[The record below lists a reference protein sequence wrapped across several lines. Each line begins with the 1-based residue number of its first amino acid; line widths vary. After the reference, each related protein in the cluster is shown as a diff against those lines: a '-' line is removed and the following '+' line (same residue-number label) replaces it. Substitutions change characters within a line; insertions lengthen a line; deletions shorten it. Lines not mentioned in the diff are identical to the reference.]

1 MDLRFT
7 PTQPDAERTV
17 AVHLYPVGTDFAAV
31 RDGTATG
38 AIDLA
43 PFASRIEQRPN
54 ELTLSLAWH
63 NELYGSAE
71 PRGGQLIAAELNGLL
86 LWLGVVEAV
95 SDYRVQS
102 GTRSMSL
109 TARSRDALPK
119 WRTARRTSDI
129 YPMGTALD
137 TVIRDIATT
146 LGVATADY
154 AIAPITLTVAQS
166 NLQLGDMTAWEMLE
180 SLLLPAGMSPY
191 IDGLG
196 RLKARDRTIAGR
208 SPDISLD
215 ETRILSV
222 SGSRGRSPIS
232 AVRLKWL
239 DPNLTE
245 VAQAGRVLASA
256 NITAGYFQIRQ
267 RQDVYWS
274 DDRSQRARGTYLVIK
289 QSANS
294 GILDV
299 CDEGYQ
305 ETAHTGGVIVLETA
319 SWVPGLLGVFA
330 AVKLAA
336 AVPDYVASVFAG
348 VTIPYGRLLHAALEL
363 SVLLT
368 MASIGTGSYEV
379 WGEPYDYVHARNTT
393 EAYDPVAP
401 VWAEDIAEVTSDLI
415 LNAGHAQTVAAREL
429 IYAVRSAQN
438 YTLTMIDDPRIEP
451 GDLIG
456 MPDGSKLYVTGYRRQ
471 LGRDSAATVDIEG
484 FPV

>member
-1 MDLRFT
+1 MDRRFL
-7 PTQPDAERTV
+7 PTEPDAERTV
-17 AVHLYPVGTDFAAV
+17 AVALYPVGTDFSAV
-31 RDGTATG
+31 RDGSAPGAT
-38 AIDLA
+38 DLA

-54 ELTLSLAWH
+54 ELTINLAWH
-63 NELYGSAE
+63 NELYGAAE
-71 PRGGQLIAAELNGLL
+71 PKGGQLIAAELNGVL

-102 GTRSMSL
+102 GTRNMSL

-119 WRTARRTSDI
+119 WRSARRTTDI

-137 TVIRDIATT
+137 TVIRDVAAT
-146 LGVATADY
+146 LGVTAEEV
-154 AIAPITLTVAQS
+154 AIDPITLTVAQS

-180 SLLLPAGMSPY
+180 SLLLPAGMTPY
-191 IDGLG
+191 VDALG

-208 SPDISLD
+208 SPDISID
-215 ETRILSV
+215 ETRIVSV
-222 SGSRGRSPIS
+222 SGARGRSPVS

-267 RQDVYWS
+267 RQAVYWS
-274 DDRSQRARGTYLVIK
+274 DDRSQRARNTHLVIK

-305 ETAHTGGVIVLETA
+305 ETAHTGGLIVLETA
-319 SWVPGLLGVFA
+319 AWVPGLLASFLA
-330 AVKLAA
+330 LKAA
-336 AVPDYVASVFAG
+336 AALPDIAPPFGGPTTPTGKIV
-348 VTIPYGRLLHAALEL
+348 YGGLEL

-393 EAYDPVAP
+393 EAYDPDAP

-415 LNAGHAQTVAAREL
+415 LNPGHAQTVAAREL
-429 IYAVRSAQN
+429 IYAVRSAQS

-456 MPDGSKLYVTGYRRQ
+456 MPDGSKVYVTGYRRP
-471 LGRDSAATVDIEG
+471 LGRDSAATIDIEG

>member
-7 PTQPDAERTV
+7 PTEPDAERSV
-17 AVHLYPVGTDFAAV
+17 AVHLYPVGTDFSAV

-38 AIDLA
+38 ATDLA

-54 ELTLSLAWH
+54 ELTINLAWH
-63 NELYGSAE
+63 HELYGTAE
-71 PRGGQLIAAELNGLL
+71 PRGGQLIAAELNGIL

-102 GTRSMSL
+102 GTRTMSL

-119 WRTARRTSDI
+119 WRTARRTTDI

-137 TVIRDIATT
+137 TVIRDVATT
-146 LGVATADY
+146 LGVAAEDY
-154 AIAPITLTVAQS
+154 AIDPITLTVAQS

-180 SLLLPAGMSPY
+180 SLLLPAGLTPY
-191 IDGLG
+191 VDGLG

-208 SPDISLD
+208 SPDMTLD
-215 ETRILSV
+215 DTRIVSV
-222 SGSRGRSPIS
+222 SGSRGRSPVS

-267 RQDVYWS
+267 RQAVYWS
-274 DDRSQRARGTYLVIK
+274 DDRSQRARSTYLVIK

-294 GILDV
+294 GLLRV
-299 CDEGYQ
+299 CSEDYEVDS
-305 ETAHTGGVIVLETA
+305 HTGGAIVLETA
-319 SWVPGLLGVFA
+319 AWVPVLLASFLA
-330 AVKLAA
+330 LKAA
-336 AVPDYVASVFAG
+336 AALPDIAPPFGGPTAPTGKIVHG
-348 VTIPYGRLLHAALEL
+348 GLEL

-393 EAYDPVAP
+393 EAYDPNAP
-401 VWAEDIAEVTSDLI
+401 IWAEDIAEVTSDLI
-415 LNAGHAQTVAAREL
+415 LNPGHAQTVAAREL
-429 IYAVRSAQN
+429 IYAVRSAQS

-456 MPDGSKLYVTGYRRQ
+456 MPDGSKIYVTGYRRQ
-471 LGRDSAATVDIEG
+471 LGRDSVATVDIEG
-484 FPV
+484 FSV

>member
-1 MDLRFT
+1 MDRRFS
-7 PTQPDAERTV
+7 PNEPDAERSV
-17 AVHLYPVGTDFAAV
+17 AVHFYPVGTDFSAV
-31 RDGTATG
+31 RDGAATG
-38 AIDLA
+38 ATDLA

-54 ELTLSLAWH
+54 ELTLNLAWH
-63 NELYGSAE
+63 NELYGTAE
-71 PRGGQLIAAELNGLL
+71 PRGGQLIAAELNGVL

-102 GTRSMSL
+102 GTRTMSL

-119 WRTARRTSDI
+119 WRTARRTTGI

-137 TVIRDIATT
+137 TVIRDVATT
-146 LGVATADY
+146 LGVAAEDY
-154 AIAPITLTVAQS
+154 AIDPITLTVAQS

-180 SLLLPAGMSPY
+180 SLLLPAGLTPY
-191 IDGLG
+191 VDGLG

-208 SPDISLD
+208 TADMTLD
-215 ETRILSV
+215 EARIVSV

-267 RQDVYWS
+267 RQAVYWS

-294 GILDV
+294 GLLRV
-299 CDEGYQ
+299 CSEDYEVDS
-305 ETAHTGGVIVLETA
+305 HTGGSIVLETA
-319 SWVPGLLGVFA
+319 AWVPVLLASFLA
-330 AVKLAA
+330 LKAA
-336 AVPDYVASVFAG
+336 AALPDIAPPFGGPTAPTGKIVHG
-348 VTIPYGRLLHAALEL
+348 GLEL
-363 SVLLT
+363 TVLLT

-393 EAYDPVAP
+393 EAYDPNAP
-401 VWAEDIAEVTSDLI
+401 IWAEDIAEVTSDLI
-415 LNAGHAQTVAAREL
+415 LNPGHAQTVAAREL
-429 IYAVRSAQN
+429 IYAVRSAQS
-438 YTLTMIDDPRIEP
+438 YTLTMVDDPRIEP

-456 MPDGSKLYVTGYRRQ
+456 MPDGSKIYVTGYRRQ